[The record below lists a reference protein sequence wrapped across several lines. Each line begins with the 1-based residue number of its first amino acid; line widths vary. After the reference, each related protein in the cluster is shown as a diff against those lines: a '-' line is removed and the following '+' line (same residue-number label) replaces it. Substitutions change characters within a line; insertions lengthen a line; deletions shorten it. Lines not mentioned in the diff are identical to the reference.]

1 MAALVLDHTI
11 LDTRTP
17 APLSTLL
24 FGAATVVA
32 TWEIRARSRAVL
44 KDLTGAQL
52 ADIGVTAAD
61 ARHEAAK
68 PFWRA

>member
-1 MAALVLDHTI
+1 MAALVLDHTT

-17 APLSTLL
+17 APFSTLL

-32 TWEIRARSRAVL
+32 TWEIRARSRAAL
-44 KDLTGAQL
+44 KELTDAQL
-52 ADIGVTAAD
+52 YDVGLTAGA
-61 ARHEAAK
+61 AMREAAK